1 MSTRKTKTEIRRD
14 QPIVRQTTDAMRHA
28 ADETFASP
36 EFVASATECTGLS
49 PAAVLS
55 EQEADAYAQ
64 LYSVHRQLP
73 SDAQGPSKPGRDWEM
88 RGDDTP

>member
-1 MSTRKTKTEIRRD
+1 MSERKQEKEAR
-14 QPIVRQTTDAMRHA
+14 QVRTGLSA
-28 ADETFASP
+28 ADVRDTAFGQA

-55 EQEADAYAQ
+55 EQEADAYAR